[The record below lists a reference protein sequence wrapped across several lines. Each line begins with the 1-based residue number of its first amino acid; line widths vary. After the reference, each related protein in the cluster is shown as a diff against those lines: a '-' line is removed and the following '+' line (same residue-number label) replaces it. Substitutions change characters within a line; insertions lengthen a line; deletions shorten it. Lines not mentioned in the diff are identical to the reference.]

1 VQRTGATRVKNK
13 LEEQIVDPRFFRKY
27 ADLIEQASMAE
38 DVPSANMQVDPQTTG
53 KYAEEIVD
61 KLNSYFSTTPGERGF
76 YSKVNQDGSV
86 TVIQGHPGTMDTQ
99 YADMEGVVSPQN
111 VSKVIGPYYNMF
123 RQKGW
128 RFDQPVGGEFTVA
141 VPAQSQ

>member
-1 VQRTGATRVKNK
+1 M
-13 LEEQIVDPRFFRKY
+13 DPKFFRKY

-38 DVPSANMQVDPQTTG
+38 AVPSANMQVDAQATG

-61 KLNSYFSTTPGERGF
+61 KLNSYFSTTPTYGF
-76 YSKVNQDGSV
+76 SSKVNQDGSV
-86 TVIQGHPGTMDTQ
+86 TVIQSHPGTMDTQ
-99 YADMEGVVSPQN
+99 HADMEGVVSPQN
-111 VSKVIGPYYNMF
+111 VSKVIGPYYNTF

-141 VPAQSQ
+141 VSAQAQ

>member
-1 VQRTGATRVKNK
+1 M
-13 LEEQIVDPRFFRKY
+13 DPRFFRKY

-38 DVPSANMQVDPQTTG
+38 AVPSANVQVDSQATA

-86 TVIQGHPGTMDTQ
+86 TVIQNHPGTMDSQ
-99 YADMEGVVSPQN
+99 KSNWDGVVSPQN

-141 VPAQSQ
+141 VSAQAQ

>member
-1 VQRTGATRVKNK
+1 M
-13 LEEQIVDPRFFRKY
+13 DPRFFRKY

-38 DVPSANMQVDPQTTG
+38 AVPSANMQVDAQATG

-61 KLNSYFSTTPGERGF
+61 KLNSYFSTTPTYGF
-76 YSKVNQDGSV
+76 SSKVNQDGSV
-86 TVIQGHPGTMDTQ
+86 TVIQSHPGTMDSQ
-99 YADMEGVVSPQN
+99 KADWKGVVSPQN

-141 VPAQSQ
+141 VSAQAQ